1 MVVNIKFFVKET
13 DEILEPTNAA
23 WVSRIL
29 SLMLLVAAA
38 LWRRCIFL
46 SVTYVLTILQTRA
59 DWPRHV
65 LNLIYTDGIISWFGI
80 LYFTRRIVI

>member
-1 MVVNIKFFVKET
+1 MSFGNLIEVVNIKFFVKET
-13 DEILEPTNAA
+13 DEILEPTDAA

-46 SVTYVLTILQTRA
+46 SVTYV
-59 DWPRHV
+59 
-65 LNLIYTDGIISWFGI
+65 
-80 LYFTRRIVI
+80 